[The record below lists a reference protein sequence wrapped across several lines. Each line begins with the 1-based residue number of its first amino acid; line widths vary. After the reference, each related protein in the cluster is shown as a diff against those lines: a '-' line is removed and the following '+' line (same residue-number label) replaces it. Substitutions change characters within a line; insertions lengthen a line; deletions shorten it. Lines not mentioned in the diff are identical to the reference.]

1 MPSWAGYVHVGL
13 IEMTEDT
20 MPEQEFEGWNG
31 MIAAIN
37 PVKVKLNVL
46 LLAIP
51 ITLYAAYIKHDPVM
65 TFLASMVAIMPLAF
79 LMGQATEQIALR
91 TSESVGGLLNAT
103 FGNAA
108 EMIIAGMAIFAAAEA
123 YGNNDMAAGD
133 DMVQIVQA
141 SLIGS
146 ILGNL
151 LLVMG
156 LAFVWGGIH
165 HKVQSFSPT
174 AVGANGSLLLLAVI
188 TLTLPTAYGFLPD
201 ESQKA
206 DALID
211 LSHAAAIIL
220 IALYGLFLLFQ
231 LRTHQ
236 ELFAT
241 DAAHGHEDPA
251 MSQREAIVLLVGS
264 TIILG
269 WMAEILVHSVA
280 EGGESLGLE
289 PLFIGVILLPF
300 FGNAAE
306 HFTAVTVAKRDKM
319 DLSFSIAVGSS
330 TQIAVFVAPLM
341 ILLAWLVDVPLTF
354 EFGLFETIAVFLS
367 VLIANSIASDGQS
380 NWLEGAMLL
389 GTYAIMAISFLLI
402 QDVPSL

>member
-1 MPSWAGYVHVGL
+1 MS
-13 IEMTEDT
+13 EDGEVV
-20 MPEQEFEGWNG
+20 EQEFEGWDG
-31 MIAAIN
+31 LRDAIN
-37 PVKVKLNVL
+37 PIKIKLNFL

-51 ITLYAAYIKHDPVM
+51 VTLYAAYVAHDPVL
-65 TFLASMVAIMPLAF
+65 TFIFSMVAIMPLAF
-79 LMGQATEQIALR
+79 IMGQATEQIALR
-91 TSESVGGLLNAT
+91 TSEAVGGLLNAT

-123 YGNNDMAAGD
+123 FANNDMETGN
-133 DMVQIVQA
+133 DMVHIVQA

-151 LLVMG
+151 LLVLG

-201 ESQKA
+201 ESQTA
-206 DALID
+206 NGLMD
-211 LSHAAAIIL
+211 LSHVAAFIL
-220 IALYGLFLLFQ
+220 ILLYGLFLLFQ
-231 LRTHQ
+231 LRTHH

-241 DAAHGHEDPA
+241 DGTHEHEKPS
-251 MSQREAIVLLVGS
+251 MSQREAIVLLLGS

-269 WMAEILVHSVA
+269 WMAEILVHSVS
-280 EGGESLGLE
+280 EGGEALGLE

-319 DLSFSIAVGSS
+319 DLSFAIAVGSS

-341 ILLAWLVDVPLTF
+341 ILLAWLVNVPLTF
-354 EFGLFETIAVFLS
+354 EFGMFETLAVFLS
-367 VLIANSIASDGQS
+367 VLIANAIASDGKS

-389 GTYAIMAISFLLI
+389 GTYAIMAVAFLLI
-402 QDVPSL
+402 QDVPQP

>member
-1 MPSWAGYVHVGL
+1 MPSWTSYVHARVSEMSDDVSADDDALDGWGGL
-13 IEMTEDT
+13 LD
-20 MPEQEFEGWNG
+20 
-31 MIAAIN
+31 AIN

-51 ITLYAAYIKHDPVM
+51 ITLYATYVDHNPVM
-65 TFLASMVAIMPLAF
+65 AFVASMVAIMPLAF
-79 LMGQATEQIALR
+79 LMGRATEQIALR
-91 TSESVGGLLNAT
+91 TSESIGGLLNAT

-123 YGNNDMAAGD
+123 YKNNDTAAGD
-133 DMVQIVQA
+133 DMVQVVRA

-151 LLVMG
+151 LLVLG

-165 HKVQSFSPT
+165 HKVQSFST
-174 AVGANGSLLLLAVI
+174 AAVGANGSLLLLAVI
-188 TLTLPTAYGFLPD
+188 TLTLPTAYGFLPE
-201 ESQKA
+201 ESKTV
-206 DALID
+206 DGVMN
-211 LSHAAAIIL
+211 LSHAAAVIL

-241 DAAHGHEDPA
+241 DGTHEHEAAK
-251 MSQREAIVLLVGS
+251 MSQRESITLLLGA
-264 TIILG
+264 TILLG
-269 WMAEILVHSVA
+269 WMAEILVHSIA
-280 EGGESLGLE
+280 DGAESLSLS
-289 PLFIGVILLPF
+289 PLFIGVILIPF

-319 DLSFSIAVGSS
+319 DLSFAIAVGSS

-341 ILLAWLVDVPLTF
+341 VLLAWLVGVELSF

-367 VLIANSIASDGQS
+367 VLIANAIASDGKS

-389 GTYAIMAISFLLI
+389 GTYAIMAAAFFLHA
-402 QDVPSL
+402 

>member
-1 MPSWAGYVHVGL
+1 MPSWTSYVHARVSEMSEDVSVDDDALDGWGGL
-13 IEMTEDT
+13 LD
-20 MPEQEFEGWNG
+20 
-31 MIAAIN
+31 AIN

-51 ITLYAAYIKHDPVM
+51 ITLYAAYVEHNPEM
-65 TFLASMVAIMPLAF
+65 TFIASMVAIMPLAF

-91 TSESVGGLLNAT
+91 TTESIGGLLNAT

-123 YGNNDMAAGD
+123 YKNNDTAAGEY
-133 DMVQIVQA
+133 MVQVVQA

-146 ILGNL
+146 IIGNL
-151 LLVMG
+151 LLVLG

-165 HKVQSFSPT
+165 HKVQSFST
-174 AVGANGSLLLLAVI
+174 AAVGANGSLLLLAVI
-188 TLTLPTAYGFLPD
+188 TLTLPTAYGFLPED
-201 ESQKA
+201 EQTVGGVMN
-206 DALID
+206 
-211 LSHAAAIIL
+211 LSHAAAVIL

-241 DAAHGHEDPA
+241 DGTHENEAAQ
-251 MSQREAIVLLVGS
+251 MSQKEAIILLLGA

-269 WMAEILVHSVA
+269 WMAEILVHSIA
-280 EGGESLGLE
+280 EGAESLNLS

-341 ILLAWLVDVPLTF
+341 VLLAWLVGVDLSF
-354 EFGLFETIAVFLS
+354 EFGLFETIAVFLA
-367 VLIANSIASDGQS
+367 VLIANAIASDGKS

-389 GTYAIMAISFLLI
+389 GTYAIMAAAFFLHA
-402 QDVPSL
+402 

>member
-1 MPSWAGYVHVGL
+1 MPSWVGYGRVGL
-13 IEMTEDT
+13 SVMSEGEGIDEDA
-20 MPEQEFEGWNG
+20 FDGWNG
-31 MIAAIN
+31 LRDAIN
-37 PVKVKLNVL
+37 PVKGKLNIL

-51 ITLYAAYIKHDPVM
+51 LTLYANYGVHNPVL
-65 TFLASMVAIMPLAF
+65 TFIASMVAIMPLAF
-79 LMGQATEQIALR
+79 LMGQATEEIALR
-91 TSESVGGLLNAT
+91 TGESLGGLLNAT

-123 YGNNDMAAGD
+123 FKNNDVEAGEE
-133 DMVQIVQA
+133 MVDIVRA
-141 SLIGS
+141 SLVGS

-151 LLVMG
+151 LLVLG

-188 TLTLPTAYGFLPD
+188 TLTMPTAYTFAVGGGSENAQLN
-201 ESQKA
+201 
-206 DALID
+206 
-211 LSHAAAIIL
+211 LSHVAAIIL

-236 ELFAT
+236 ELFVT
-241 DAAHGHEDPA
+241 DGTHGHEEA
-251 MSQREAIVLLVGS
+251 KMSLREAIALLIGA
-264 TIILG
+264 TLILG
-269 WMAEILVHSVA
+269 WMAEILVHSIS
-280 EGGESLGLE
+280 EGADELGLK

-319 DLSFSIAVGSS
+319 DLSFAIAVGSS

-341 ILLAWLVDVPLTF
+341 VLLAWIVGVDLSF
-354 EFGLFETIAVFLS
+354 EFGSFETIAVFLS
-367 VLIANSIASDGQS
+367 VLIANSIAADGKS

-389 GTYAIMAISFLLI
+389 GTYAIMAAAFFLH
-402 QDVPSL
+402 P

>member
-1 MPSWAGYVHVGL
+1 MPSWIGCDRVELSVMSGGEGIDEEAF
-13 IEMTEDT
+13 D
-20 MPEQEFEGWNG
+20 GWNG
-31 MIAAIN
+31 LLDAIN
-37 PVKVKLNVL
+37 PKKGKLNIL

-51 ITLYAAYIKHDPVM
+51 FTLYAAYVEHNPAMAFI
-65 TFLASMVAIMPLAF
+65 ASMVAIMPLAF
-79 LMGQATEQIALR
+79 LMGQATEEISLR
-91 TSESVGGLLNAT
+91 TGQSIGGLLNAT

-123 YGNNDMAAGD
+123 YSVCGGEFTSCKEAM
-133 DMVQIVQA
+133 DMVLIVKT

-146 ILGNL
+146 IIGNL
-151 LLVMG
+151 LLVLG

-165 HKVQSFSPT
+165 HHEQSFSPA

-188 TLTLPTAYGFLPD
+188 TLTMPTAFGIQGD
-201 ESQKA
+201 NGGGV
-206 DALID
+206 IN
-211 LSHAAAIIL
+211 LSHAAALIL
-220 IALYGLFLLFQ
+220 ILLYGLFLLFQ

-241 DAAHGHEDPA
+241 DVAHEDEHA
-251 MSQREAIVLLVGS
+251 NMSKKEAIVLLIGATVL
-264 TIILG
+264 LG
-269 WMAEILVHSVA
+269 WMAEILVHSVSDA
-280 EGGESLGLE
+280 AESLSLS

-319 DLSFSIAVGSS
+319 DLSFAIAVGSS

-341 ILLAWLVDVPLTF
+341 VLIAWIVGVPLDF
-354 EFGLFETIAVFLS
+354 NFGIIETIAVFLS
-367 VLIANSIASDGQS
+367 VLIANAIASDGKS

-389 GTYAIMAISFLLI
+389 GTYAIMAVAFFNYG
-402 QDVPSL
+402 

>member
-1 MPSWAGYVHVGL
+1 MPSWTSYVHARVSEMSDDVSADDDALDGWGGL
-13 IEMTEDT
+13 LD
-20 MPEQEFEGWNG
+20 
-31 MIAAIN
+31 AIN

-51 ITLYAAYIKHDPVM
+51 ITLYATYVDHNPVM
-65 TFLASMVAIMPLAF
+65 AFVASMVAIMPLAF
-79 LMGQATEQIALR
+79 LMGRATEQIALR
-91 TSESVGGLLNAT
+91 TSESIGGLLNAT

-123 YGNNDMAAGD
+123 YKNNDTAAGD
-133 DMVQIVQA
+133 DMVQVVRA

-151 LLVMG
+151 LLVLG

-165 HKVQSFSPT
+165 HKEQTFST
-174 AVGANGSLLLLAVI
+174 AAVGANGSLLLLAVI
-188 TLTLPTAYGFLPD
+188 TLTLPTAYGFLPE
-201 ESQKA
+201 ESKTV
-206 DALID
+206 DGVMN
-211 LSHAAAIIL
+211 LSHAAAVIL

-241 DAAHGHEDPA
+241 DGTHEHEAAT
-251 MSQREAIVLLVGS
+251 MSQREAITLLLGA
-264 TIILG
+264 TIVLG
-269 WMAEILVHSVA
+269 WMAEILVHSIA
-280 EGGESLGLE
+280 DGAESLSLS
-289 PLFIGVILLPF
+289 PLFIGVILIPF

-319 DLSFSIAVGSS
+319 DLSFAIAVGSS

-341 ILLAWLVDVPLTF
+341 VLLAWFVGVELSF

-367 VLIANSIASDGQS
+367 VLIANAIASDGKS

-389 GTYAIMAISFLLI
+389 GTYAIMAAAFFLHA
-402 QDVPSL
+402 